1 MRSHA
6 RIEVSGRN
14 GGGPWLRR
22 GKWSGE
28 MVCIIVFV

>member
-22 GKWSGE
+22 GEWSE
-28 MVCIIVFV
+28 ERFV